1 MTKVSPDLQKGKNM
15 KIFNMN
21 VGQLITTVVAVIML
35 CITVSSV
42 TYSTTIS
49 SVRESLIKIIDVQS
63 ITIKDNSTKNAN
75 QDILLQEFK
84 TKLDYIIT
92 AINKLE
98 K

>member
-21 VGQLITTVVAVIML
+21 VGQLITTVVAIIML

-63 ITIKDNSTKNAN
+63 TTIKDNSLKNAN

-92 AINKLE
+92 ALNKLE

>member
-15 KIFNMN
+15 KILNMN

-35 CITVSSV
+35 CMTVSSV

-63 ITIKDNSTKNAN
+63 TTIKDNSTKNAN